1 MRFFNTEGPVRPD
14 DHYAIQSLDR
24 MDIDEL
30 LALIRAK
37 RYFVLHAPR
46 QTGKTSALIALRDLL
61 NSGEVGNFRCVNVG
75 VGQVARDDTAR
86 GIRAILGSLSENA
99 QELGDDYP
107 GSVWQD
113 ILASMGPESA
123 LNVLLARWSRAGPT
137 PLVLLVDEIDS
148 LVGDTLLSVL
158 RQLRAGYEKRPGG
171 FPQSVV
177 LCGVR
182 DIRDYRIRSSTGE
195 VIAGGSPFNVA
206 AKSLRMGDF
215 TEAET
220 RALMAQ
226 HMEETGQRFSSSALD
241 SVWTQTRG
249 QPWLV
254 NALCAGACFDN
265 KAGRD
270 RSRAIEV
277 DDIYAA
283 REELILSRRTHLDQ
297 LAHKLEEER
306 VRRVVEPLL
315 SGGGARYQARDL
327 EYVRDLGLLAPD
339 SPPRMANPIYRE
351 VVPRELGYV
360 LQDSLDVQAA
370 WYVDGDGGLNMD
382 KLLTAFG
389 TFFGEH
395 SEHWL
400 GRFGEY
406 PEAGPQLILQ
416 AYLQRVVNG
425 GGRIEREYGL
435 GRGRTDLLVL
445 WPREAG
451 QPSELWERFVVECKV
466 LRDSDRKSLAWTVE
480 RGVEQTLGYMKKCG
494 AEGRASGG
502 DRPPY
507 RRGGAPGRWG
517 RDGWKR
523 TPAGR
528 ARGGGLDVVAP
539 GSRIGPTGSGH
550 GGPNTEFLTLPPA
563 AHLAHEAA
571 HHPLVGLA
579 QLPVPEPAKRPG
591 NEFVARAALQGL
603 DLDWLGAG
611 EERADLGHGPYSVG
625 LKHHEHLLMMPRSGP
640 LQAHLTL
647 ESPVPLQAHVSLEK
661 ARRSAHSRFS
671 DTLPIV
677 PPRQG
682 GIGAGGCP

>member
-1 MRFFNTEGPVRPD
+1 MTRTLPDAGATVRGKCHNRPMRFFNTEGPVRPD
-14 DHYAIQSLDR
+14 DHYAIPPLDR
-24 MDIDEL
+24 MDVDEL

-61 NSGEVGNFRCVNVG
+61 NSGRIGDFRCVDVNVE

-86 GIRAILGSLSENA
+86 GMRSILSSLAASA
-99 QELGDDYP
+99 RLLGDDFP
-107 GSVWQD
+107 RRAWPD
-113 ILASMGPESA
+113 ILQQSGPDDA
-123 LNVLLARWSRAGPT
+123 LKDLLIEWCGADPT

-158 RQLRAGYEKRPGG
+158 RQLRAGYQQRPGG

-215 TEAET
+215 TETET
-220 RALMAQ
+220 RTLMAQ
-226 HMEETGQRFSSSALD
+226 HTEETGQHFSSAAQD

-277 DDIYAA
+277 DDVYAA

-297 LAHKLEEER
+297 LAHKLEEAR

-315 SGGGARYQARDL
+315 SGGEVQHDGRDL
-327 EYVRDLGLLAPD
+327 EYVRDLGLIAPD
-339 SPPRMANPIYRE
+339 SPPRMANPIYAE

-360 LQDSLDVQAA
+360 LQDSLDVQVA
-370 WYVDGDGGLNMD
+370 WYVDDDGRLDMT

-395 SEHWL
+395 SGHWL
-400 GRFGEY
+400 GRFSEY

-445 WPREAG
+445 WPCEAG
-451 QPSELWERFVVECKV
+451 QPSDLWERFVVECKV
-466 LRDSDRKSLAWTVE
+466 LRDSDRKSLEWTVE
-480 RGVEQTLGYMKKCG
+480 EGVKQTLGYMAKCG
-494 AEGRASGG
+494 AEEGHLVVIDRRAGTE
-502 DRPPY
+502 D
-507 RRGGAPGRWG
+507 RRGG
-517 RDGWKR
+517 
-523 TPAGR
+523 
-528 ARGGGLDVVAP
+528 GGGAD
-539 GSRIGPTGSGH
+539 GSGRRLD
-550 GGPNTEFLTLPPA
+550 GRGVVVWTL
-563 AHLAHEAA
+563 
-571 HHPLVGLA
+571 
-579 QLPVPEPAKRPG
+579 
-591 NEFVARAALQGL
+591 
-603 DLDWLGAG
+603 
-611 EERADLGHGPYSVG
+611 
-625 LKHHEHLLMMPRSGP
+625 
-640 LQAHLTL
+640 
-647 ESPVPLQAHVSLEK
+647 
-661 ARRSAHSRFS
+661 
-671 DTLPIV
+671 
-677 PPRQG
+677 
-682 GIGAGGCP
+682 

>member
-14 DHYAIQSLDR
+14 DHYAIRPLDR
-24 MDIDEL
+24 MDVDEL

-61 NSGEVGNFRCVNVG
+61 NSGKGGNFRCVNVN
-75 VGQVARDDTAR
+75 VEPAQVARDDVAR
-86 GIRAILGSLSENA
+86 GIRAVLSNLAESA
-99 QELGDDYP
+99 LLLGDDYP
-107 GSVWQD
+107 DGVWPD
-113 ILASMGPESA
+113 VLAKAGPENA
-123 LNVLLARWSRAGPT
+123 LKVLLARWCVANPT

-158 RQLRAGYEKRPGG
+158 RQLRAGYEQRPEG

-182 DIRDYRIRSSTGE
+182 DIRDYRIRSSAGE

-226 HMEETGQRFSSSALD
+226 HTEETGQRFTAAALD

-270 RSRAIEV
+270 RSRPIEV
-277 DDIYAA
+277 DDVYAA

-297 LAHKLEEER
+297 LAHKLEEAR
-306 VRRVVEPLL
+306 VRRVVEPIL
-315 SGGGARYQARDL
+315 SGGEVRHHARDL
-327 EYVRDLGLLAPD
+327 EYVRDLGLLASD
-339 SPPRMANPIYRE
+339 SPPRMANPIYAE

-360 LQDSLDVQAA
+360 LQDSLDVQVS
-370 WYVDGDGGLNMD
+370 WYVDGDGCLDMTR
-382 KLLTAFG
+382 LLTAFG

-395 SEHWL
+395 AEHWL
-400 GRFGEY
+400 DHLGEY
-406 PEAGPQLILQ
+406 REAGPQLILQ
-416 AYLQRVVNG
+416 SYLQRVVNG

-445 WPREAG
+445 WPRESG
-451 QPSELWERFVVECKV
+451 QPSDLWERFVVECKV

-480 RGVEQTLGYMKKCG
+480 EGVKQTLGYMKKCG
-494 AEGRASGG
+494 AEEGHLVVIDRRA
-502 DRPPY
+502 
-507 RRGGAPGRWG
+507 GAEEH
-517 RDGWKR
+517 RDGEGE
-523 TPAGR
+523 AG
-528 ARGGGLDVVAP
+528 
-539 GSRIGPTGSGH
+539 GSGRRRD
-550 GGPNTEFLTLPPA
+550 GRGVVIWTL
-563 AHLAHEAA
+563 
-571 HHPLVGLA
+571 
-579 QLPVPEPAKRPG
+579 
-591 NEFVARAALQGL
+591 
-603 DLDWLGAG
+603 
-611 EERADLGHGPYSVG
+611 
-625 LKHHEHLLMMPRSGP
+625 
-640 LQAHLTL
+640 
-647 ESPVPLQAHVSLEK
+647 
-661 ARRSAHSRFS
+661 
-671 DTLPIV
+671 
-677 PPRQG
+677 
-682 GIGAGGCP
+682 

>member
-14 DHYAIQSLDR
+14 EHYAIQPLERVDV
-24 MDIDEL
+24 DEL
-30 LALIRAK
+30 LGLIRAK

-61 NSGEVGNFRCVNVG
+61 NSGAAGNFRCVDVNVE

-86 GIRAILGSLSENA
+86 GIRAILGSLADSA
-99 QELGDDYP
+99 LLLGDDYP
-107 GSVWQD
+107 AGVWLD
-113 ILASMGPESA
+113 VLADMGPENA
-123 LNVLLARWSRAGPT
+123 LKGLLTRWCVANPV

-158 RQLRAGYEKRPGG
+158 RQLRAGYQQRPGG

-226 HMEETGQRFSSSALD
+226 HTEETGQRFSSSALD

-270 RSRAIEV
+270 RSRTIEV
-277 DDIYAA
+277 DDVYAA

-315 SGGGARYQARDL
+315 SGGEVRHQARDL

-339 SPPRMANPIYRE
+339 SPPRIANPIYRE

-360 LQDSLDVQAA
+360 LQDSLDVQVA
-370 WYVDGDGGLNMD
+370 WYVDDDGGLNMT

-400 GRFGEY
+400 GRFGDY

-451 QPSELWERFVVECKV
+451 QPSDLWERFVVECKV
-466 LRDSDRKSLAWTVE
+466 LRDSDRKSLEWTIE
-480 RGVEQTLGYMKKCG
+480 RGMEQTLGYMKKCG
-494 AEGRASGG
+494 AEEGHLVVIDRRSEERRRSEGAEDRQGNDGEAGGNERRREGEEARSERRHDGRAVTV
-502 DRPPY
+502 
-507 RRGGAPGRWG
+507 W
-517 RDGWKR
+517 
-523 TPAGR
+523 
-528 ARGGGLDVVAP
+528 
-539 GSRIGPTGSGH
+539 
-550 GGPNTEFLTLPPA
+550 
-563 AHLAHEAA
+563 
-571 HHPLVGLA
+571 
-579 QLPVPEPAKRPG
+579 
-591 NEFVARAALQGL
+591 AL
-603 DLDWLGAG
+603 
-611 EERADLGHGPYSVG
+611 
-625 LKHHEHLLMMPRSGP
+625 
-640 LQAHLTL
+640 
-647 ESPVPLQAHVSLEK
+647 
-661 ARRSAHSRFS
+661 
-671 DTLPIV
+671 
-677 PPRQG
+677 
-682 GIGAGGCP
+682 

>member
-14 DHYAIQSLDR
+14 DHYAIAPLDR
-24 MDIDEL
+24 ADVDEFL
-30 LALIRAK
+30 DLIRAK

-61 NSGEVGNFRCVNVG
+61 NSGAAGNFRCVDVNVE
-75 VGQVARDDTAR
+75 VGQVARDDVAR
-86 GIRAILGSLSENA
+86 GIRAILSSLATSA
-99 QELGDDYP
+99 RLLGDDYP
-107 GSVWQD
+107 DGIWPDV
-113 ILASMGPESA
+113 LTKVGPEDA
-123 LNVLLARWSRAGPT
+123 LKEVLTRWCVANPV

-158 RQLRAGYEKRPGG
+158 RQLRAGYQRRPEG

-226 HMEETGQRFSSSALD
+226 HTEETGQRFSEAALD
-241 SVWTQTRG
+241 SVWTQTCG

-270 RSRAIEV
+270 RSRSIEV
-277 DDIYAA
+277 DDVYAA

-306 VRRVVEPLL
+306 VRRVVEPML
-315 SGGGARYQARDL
+315 SGGEARHQVRDL
-327 EYVRDLGLLAPD
+327 EYLRDLGLID
-339 SPPRMANPIYRE
+339 GSEPPRIANPIYAE
-351 VVPRELGYV
+351 VVPRELGYI
-360 LQDSLDVQAA
+360 LQSSLDVQAR
-370 WYVDGDGGLNMD
+370 WYVDGDGGLDMD
-382 KLLTAFG
+382 KLLRAFG

-395 SEHWL
+395 SGHWL
-400 GRFGEY
+400 ERFAEY

-451 QPSELWERFVVECKV
+451 QPSDLWERFVVECKV
-466 LRDSDRKSLAWTVE
+466 LRDTDRKSLAWTVE
-480 RGVEQTLGYMKKCG
+480 EGVKQTLGYMKQCG
-494 AEGRASGG
+494 AEGGHLVVIDRRSGAEERRRSEG
-502 DRPPY
+502 MED
-507 RRGGAPGRWG
+507 RRGGEGEADGCGR
-517 RDGWKR
+517 RQDE
-523 TPAGR
+523 
-528 ARGGGLDVVAP
+528 RGVVVW
-539 GSRIGPTGSGH
+539 
-550 GGPNTEFLTLPPA
+550 TL
-563 AHLAHEAA
+563 
-571 HHPLVGLA
+571 
-579 QLPVPEPAKRPG
+579 
-591 NEFVARAALQGL
+591 
-603 DLDWLGAG
+603 
-611 EERADLGHGPYSVG
+611 
-625 LKHHEHLLMMPRSGP
+625 
-640 LQAHLTL
+640 
-647 ESPVPLQAHVSLEK
+647 
-661 ARRSAHSRFS
+661 
-671 DTLPIV
+671 
-677 PPRQG
+677 
-682 GIGAGGCP
+682 

>member
-14 DHYAIQSLDR
+14 DHYGIPPLDR
-24 MDIDEL
+24 MDVDEL

-61 NSGEVGNFRCVNVG
+61 NSGAVGDFRCVNVNVE

-86 GIRAILGSLSENA
+86 GMRAILSNLSESA
-99 QELGDDYP
+99 LLLGDDYLDD
-107 GSVWQD
+107 VWPD
-113 ILASMGPESA
+113 VLMKAGPENA
-123 LNVLLARWSRAGPT
+123 LKTLLARWCVANPT

-158 RQLRAGYEKRPGG
+158 RQLRAGYEHRPGG

-226 HMEETGQRFSSSALD
+226 HTEETGQRFSEAAVD
-241 SVWTQTRG
+241 SVWTQTCG

-277 DDIYAA
+277 DDVYAA
-283 REELILSRRTHLDQ
+283 REELILARRTHLDQ
-297 LAHKLEEER
+297 LTHKLEEER
-306 VRRVVEPLL
+306 VRRVVEPML
-315 SGGGARYQARDL
+315 SGGEARHHVRDL
-327 EYVRDLGLLAPD
+327 EYLRDLGLLAPD
-339 SPPRMANPIYRE
+339 SPPRIANPIYRE

-360 LQDSLDVQAA
+360 LQDSLDLHTR
-370 WYVDGDGGLNMD
+370 WYVDGDGRLNMT

-395 SEHWL
+395 AEHWL
-400 GRFGEY
+400 GQLGAYR
-406 PEAGPQLILQ
+406 EAAPQLILQ
-416 AYLQRVVNG
+416 SYLHRVVNS

-445 WPREAG
+445 WPRESG
-451 QPSELWERFVVECKV
+451 QPSDLWERFVVECKV
-466 LRDSDRKSLAWTVE
+466 LRDTDRKSLASVIE
-480 RGVEQTLGYMKKCG
+480 CGVKQTLGYMARCG
-494 AEGRASGG
+494 AEEGHLVVM
-502 DRPPY
+502 DRRSEER
-507 RRGGAPGRWG
+507 RRGEDAEER
-517 RDGWKR
+517 RDGEGG
-523 TPAGR
+523 AE
-528 ARGGGLDVVAP
+528 GGGRRRNVRGVV
-539 GSRIGPTGSGH
+539 
-550 GGPNTEFLTLPPA
+550 
-563 AHLAHEAA
+563 
-571 HHPLVGLA
+571 V
-579 QLPVPEPAKRPG
+579 
-591 NEFVARAALQGL
+591 
-603 DLDWLGAG
+603 W
-611 EERADLGHGPYSVG
+611 
-625 LKHHEHLLMMPRSGP
+625 MM
-640 LQAHLTL
+640 
-647 ESPVPLQAHVSLEK
+647 
-661 ARRSAHSRFS
+661 
-671 DTLPIV
+671 
-677 PPRQG
+677 
-682 GIGAGGCP
+682 

>member
-1 MRFFNTEGPVRPD
+1 MRFFSTEGPVRPD
-14 DHYAIQSLDR
+14 DHYAIPPLDR
-24 MDIDEL
+24 MDVDEL

-61 NSGEVGNFRCVNVG
+61 NSGEVGDFRCVNVNVE

-86 GIRAILGSLSENA
+86 GMRAILGSLAENA

-107 GSVWQD
+107 EEVWPD
-113 ILASMGPESA
+113 ILAKVGPDDA
-123 LNVLLARWSRAGPT
+123 LKRLLARWCRADST

-158 RQLRAGYEKRPGG
+158 RQLRAGYEKRPEG

-226 HMEETGQRFSSSALD
+226 HTGETGQRFTAAAQEA
-241 SVWTQTRG
+241 VWTQTRG

-270 RSRAIEV
+270 RSRTIEV
-277 DDIYAA
+277 DDIHAA
-283 REELILSRRTHLDQ
+283 REELILSGRTHLDQ
-297 LAHKLEEER
+297 LAHKLEEAR

-315 SGGGARYQARDL
+315 SGGEAQHHARDL
-327 EYVRDLGLLAPD
+327 EYVRDLGLID
-339 SPPRMANPIYRE
+339 SGEPPRIANPIYAE
-351 VVPRELGYV
+351 VVPRELGYI
-360 LQDSLDVQAA
+360 LQSSLDVQVA
-370 WYVDGDGGLNMD
+370 WYVDDAGRLDMN
-382 KLLTAFG
+382 KLLSAFR

-400 GRFGEY
+400 GRFSEY

-416 AYLQRVVNG
+416 AYLHRVVKS

-480 RGVEQTLGYMKKCG
+480 RGVEQTLGYM
-494 AEGRASGG
+494 
-502 DRPPY
+502 
-507 RRGGAPGRWG
+507 
-517 RDGWKR
+517 
-523 TPAGR
+523 
-528 ARGGGLDVVAP
+528 ARC
-539 GSRIGPTGSGH
+539 
-550 GGPNTEFLTLPPA
+550 
-563 AHLAHEAA
+563 
-571 HHPLVGLA
+571 
-579 QLPVPEPAKRPG
+579 
-591 NEFVARAALQGL
+591 
-603 DLDWLGAG
+603 GAG
-611 EERADLGHGPYSVG
+611 EGHLVVIDRRAGAE
-625 LKHHEHLLMMPRSGP
+625 EHRSGEGHEADGSGRR
-640 LQAHLTL
+640 QDGRGVVVWTL
-647 ESPVPLQAHVSLEK
+647 
-661 ARRSAHSRFS
+661 
-671 DTLPIV
+671 
-677 PPRQG
+677 
-682 GIGAGGCP
+682 